1 MNNYIKDFL
10 FVIIIDKSKD
20 LLSMNEGI
28 LFIVKRLSALLIIY
42 STALKINFVIKNYGG
57 YCHTISIKRLNRCKV
72 ILRQVKITCVPKLHK
87 PVIVT

>member
-1 MNNYIKDFL
+1 LNNYIKDFL

-42 STALKINFVIKNYGG
+42 STALKINFVIKNYRG
-57 YCHTISIKRLNRCKV
+57 YCHTTSIKWLNLGKAM
-72 ILRQVKITCVPKLHK
+72 LHQVKITYVPKLHK